1 MILVTDKLIKIIIMQ
16 IIYINPLLSINILG
30 ILILILALC
39 LTTIYLYRQ
48 NRLLKETI
56 EKEEIKNII
65 DKQLQDIIPVSFVIA
80 TAEGGIVR
88 INKMLL
94 NELELLHK
102 NIEGKNITE
111 IIEIIHDKKNV
122 FSRYLKEMSE
132 ENCIIKFDTN
142 TFIREPQKNIRFL
155 IEGAL
160 VGIYRNHKLVR
171 IVLFYRNVLE
181 ERTQKHVMNIALST
195 TQIFPWSYDMDRNL
209 MAIDPRYFEYLD
221 IPTKDYTLTMEE
233 FQDLVHPDDRK
244 ELFDRLGKQVSGQLY
259 EDPVSFRIHRG
270 DGKWEWFEGQSTY
283 VGQLSDL
290 PFRIVGICMSIQRHK
305 DNENKLNEALV
316 KARQSDELK
325 SAFLANMSHEIRT
338 PLNAVVGFSSL
349 LSSQIEDT
357 SEEERKEYATLIEKN
372 SNSLM
377 MLISDILDLSKI
389 ESNSME
395 FKFCEVSLNKLFTGI
410 AASQKIDMQE
420 GVRLE
425 FTSTDND
432 IKITTDPSR
441 LEQVINNLINNAKK
455 FTEQGFIRIGYE
467 QINADTIELFVEDT
481 GQGMSEEVMSHIF
494 ERFYKADTFVQGTG
508 LGLAI
513 CQTIISRF
521 EGKINVSSK
530 EGKGSRFSIVLPT
543 HPVEP

>member
-1 MILVTDKLIKIIIMQ
+1 MQ

-56 EKEEIKNII
+56 EKEEIRNII

-80 TAEGGIVR
+80 TAKGRIVR

-102 NIEGKNITE
+102 DIEGKNITE

-132 ENCIIKFDTN
+132 ENHIIKFNTN

-160 VGIYRNHKLVR
+160 VGIYRNHKLSR

-181 ERTQKHVMNIALST
+181 ERAQKHVMNIALST

-209 MAIDPRYFEYLD
+209 MTIDPRYFEYLN
-221 IPTKDYTLTMEE
+221 IPTKDYTLTMEGYR
-233 FQDLVHPDDRK
+233 DLVHPDDRK

-425 FTSTDND
+425 FTPTDND

-455 FTEQGFIRIGYE
+455 FTEQGFIRIGYK

-481 GQGMSEEVMSHIF
+481 GQGMSEKVISHIF
-494 ERFYKADTFVQGTG
+494 ERFYKANSFVQGTG

-521 EGKINVSSK
+521 KGKINVSSK
-530 EGKGSRFSIVLPT
+530 EGKGSRFSIILPT
-543 HPVEP
+543 HLVEP